1 MITRRPLL
9 WWVKSSNLKLQV
21 LLLLIILITVG
32 ARVLPIA
39 MQKKIVDEAIRFRRM
54 DLLLLYCAAYIFA
67 VLTATGLKFLMN
79 LLQTRIGQEALARM
93 RKELYL
99 HIITLPLE
107 FFQKSSPGM
116 VVSSL
121 VTELATAGDFVGE
134 AIAVPVGNLLT
145 LLAFA
150 VYMFYM
156 NPLLA
161 ILSIS
166 TYPIALLLI
175 PIVQRKSNDANKAR
189 VDCTRTMSNMIDE
202 AVSGIHEIHGNASY
216 RVEERKFG
224 EIVDQMFKIRFMW
237 IAYRAAAKVLNNF
250 FQNLGPFILFLVGG
264 YLAING
270 RFDLGTIVAFLSAY
284 EKLFDPWKEL
294 MAFYQLYQDASV
306 RYTRVMEYFNAEPGY
321 EIEPDGRA
329 PLNLQGAVNASR
341 VSLAVDSDI
350 ELLKSISLDVK
361 PGERIALVGYSG
373 SGKSTLTRC
382 ISQLY
387 GYTSGSLKLDEHEVS
402 QLSKMDIAA
411 NLGIVSQNPF
421 IFHGTIRE
429 NLLYSWEAVHVKNS
443 NTSPGEAPSPEVI
456 IDMLRGVGLFQDI
469 LSFGLNTLLRPEEE
483 KSFVKKIILV
493 RHKFQEHFGDIFGR
507 YFEFFDQKKF
517 LKFSTIAANILMGS
531 PNSPEF
537 SPAKLATSP
546 FFDQFMSEIQLKN
559 SLIELGRN
567 LIVGSIEILGKMPPD
582 EVFFRKTPLL
592 PERLEEYK
600 KISARIVG
608 MPLSAIDP
616 EDAFKLLDVALRYIP
631 GKHKMVGM
639 PLILE
644 RRILS
649 ARESFR
655 EKIMAER
662 PDAVSFYDISEYIH
676 SLPILDNII
685 YGKTTANQPR
695 AQERI
700 RIRESMV
707 QFLEEENLLKQ
718 IVEIGLHFV
727 VGSKGERLS
736 GGQKQKIAIARVL
749 LKSPRILI
757 LDEAT
762 SALDNT
768 SQQQIQDLLE
778 SRWKGK
784 CTIITVA
791 HRLDT
796 VREFDRIAVMR
807 AGKIVEIGTY
817 DALMSYG
824 GILYELVHGTKSY
837 VH

>member
-1 MITRRPLL
+1 MVTRRPLL
-9 WWVKSSNLKLQV
+9 WWVKSSNLKLQI

-32 ARVLPIA
+32 ARVLPLE
-39 MQKKIVDEAIRFRRM
+39 MQKRIVDEAIQLRRI

-67 VLTATGLKFLMN
+67 VLTATGLKFLIN

-134 AIAVPVGNLLT
+134 AVAVPLSNVLT

-150 VYMFYM
+150 VYMVYL

-161 ILSIS
+161 VLSIA

-175 PIVQRKSNDANKAR
+175 PIVQKKSNEANKAR
-189 VDCTRTMSNMIDE
+189 VDGTRTMSNLIDE
-202 AVSGIHEIHGNASY
+202 TVSGIHEVHANASY

-224 EIVDQMFKIRFMW
+224 DIVDRLFKIRFMW
-237 IAYRAAAKVLNNF
+237 IAYRSAAKVLNNF

-270 RFDLGTIVAFLSAY
+270 RFDLGTLVAFLSAY

-294 MAFYQLYQDASV
+294 MAFYQLYQDARV
-306 RYTRVMEYFNAEPGY
+306 RYTRVMDYFDAEPGY
-321 EIEPDGRA
+321 GIEPEGRA
-329 PLNLQGAVNASR
+329 PLSLQGAVNASR
-341 VSLAVDSDI
+341 ISLAVDGDI
-350 ELLKSISLDVK
+350 QLLKSISLDVK
-361 PGERIALVGYSG
+361 PGERVALVGYSG

-429 NLLYSWEAVHVKNS
+429 NLLYSWEAVRAKNPD
-443 NTSPGEAPSPEVI
+443 TPPGDAPSLEVI
-456 IDMLRGVGLFQDI
+456 IEMLRGVGLFADI
-469 LSFGLNTLLRPEEE
+469 VSFGLNTVLRLGEEE
-483 KSFVKKIILV
+483 SFVKKIIQV
-493 RHKFQEHFGDIFGR
+493 RRKFQEHFGEVLSG

-517 LKFSTIAANILMGS
+517 VKFSTIAANILMGC
-531 PNSPEF
+531 PNSPEL
-537 SPAKLATSP
+537 SPGRLAASP
-546 FFDQFMSEIQLKN
+546 FFARFIAESQLRD
-559 SLIELGRN
+559 SLVELGRN
-567 LIVGSIEILGKMPPD
+567 LTLSSIEILGKMPPD
-582 EVFFRKTPLL
+582 EVFFRLTPLL

-600 KISARIVG
+600 EISARIDG
-608 MPLSAIDP
+608 MRLNAIDP
-616 EDAFKLLDVALRYIP
+616 EDAFKLLDLALRYIP
-631 GKHKMVGM
+631 GKHKIIGM
-639 PLILE
+639 PLTLE
-644 RRILS
+644 DLVLD

-655 EKIMAER
+655 EKIVAER
-662 PDAVSFYDISEYIH
+662 PDAVSFYDISQYIH
-676 SLPILDNII
+676 SLSILDNII
-685 YGKTTANQPR
+685 YGKPTGNHPR
-695 AQERI
+695 AQERM
-700 RIRESMV
+700 RIRKNTI
-707 QFLEEENLLKQ
+707 QFLEEEDLLGR

-796 VREFDRIAVMR
+796 VREYDRIAVMR

>member
-1 MITRRPLL
+1 MITRRALL
-9 WWVKSSNLKLQV
+9 WWVKSSNLKLQI

-32 ARVLPIA
+32 ARVLPLE
-39 MQKKIVDEAIRFRRM
+39 MQKRIVNEAIRLRQI

-79 LLQTRIGQEALARM
+79 LLQTRIGQQALARM

-121 VTELATAGDFVGE
+121 VTELATAGDFVGQ
-134 AIAVPVGNLLT
+134 AVAVPIGNMLT

-150 VYMFYM
+150 AYMFYL

-161 ILSIS
+161 ILSIA

-175 PIVQRKSNDANKAR
+175 PIVQKKSNEANKAR
-189 VDCTRTMSNMIDE
+189 VDGTRKMSSLIDE
-202 AVSGIHEIHGNASY
+202 TVSGIHEIHANASY

-224 EIVDQMFKIRFMW
+224 DIVDHLFKIRVMW
-237 IAYRAAAKVLNNF
+237 IAYKGAAKVLNNF

-264 YLAING
+264 YLAIHG
-270 RFDLGTIVAFLSAY
+270 RFDLGALVAFLSAY

-294 MAFYQLYQDASV
+294 MDFYQLYQDAWV
-306 RYTRVMEYFNAEPGY
+306 GYTRIMEYFDAEPGY
-321 EIEPDGRA
+321 GIEPEGRA

-341 VSLAVDSDI
+341 VSLAVDGDI
-350 ELLKSISLDVK
+350 QLLKSVSLDVK
-361 PGERIALVGYSG
+361 PGERVALVGYSG

-429 NLLYSWEAVHVKNS
+429 NLLYSWEAVRAKNPA
-443 NTSPGEAPSPEVI
+443 TSPGDAPSPEVI
-456 IDMLRGVGLFQDI
+456 IEMLQGVGLFADI
-469 LSFGLNTLLRPEEE
+469 VNFGLNTVLRPGEE
-483 KSFVKKIILV
+483 KPFVKKIILV
-493 RHKFQEHFGDIFGR
+493 RHKFQQHFGEVLGG

-517 LKFSTIAANILMGS
+517 LQFSTIAANILMGS
-531 PNSPEF
+531 PESPEF
-537 SPAKLATSP
+537 GADSLAASP
-546 FFDQFMSEIQLKN
+546 FLVSKAQLKN
-559 SLIELGRN
+559 TLIELGKELTAR
-567 LIVGSIEILGKMPPD
+567 SIEILGKMPPD
-582 EVFFRKTPLL
+582 EVFFRQTPLL

-600 KISARIVG
+600 EISARTDE
-608 MPLSAIDP
+608 MRLNAIDP
-616 EDAFKLLDVALRYIP
+616 EDAFKLLDLALRYIP
-631 GKHKMVGM
+631 GKHKIIGM
-639 PLILE
+639 PLTLE
-644 RRILS
+644 ELVLD
-649 ARESFR
+649 ARGSFR
-655 EKIMAER
+655 EKIVAER
-662 PDAVSFYDISEYIH
+662 PDAVSFYDISQYIH
-676 SLPILDNII
+676 SLPILDNIL
-685 YGKTTANQPR
+685 YGKPTTNHPR

-700 RIRESMV
+700 RKSIM
-707 QFLEEENLLKQ
+707 QFLEEENLLGR
-718 IVEIGLHFV
+718 IIEIGLHFV

-796 VREFDRIAVMR
+796 VREYDRIAVMR
-807 AGKIVEIGTY
+807 AGKIVEIGPY
-817 DALMSYG
+817 DDLMSCG
-824 GILYELVHGTKSY
+824 GILYELVHGTKSR

>member
-1 MITRRPLL
+1 MVTRRPLL
-9 WWVKSSNLKLQV
+9 WWVKSSNLKLQI

-39 MQKKIVDEAIRFRRM
+39 MQKRIVDEAIQLRRI

-67 VLTATGLKFLMN
+67 VLTATGLKFLIN

-121 VTELATAGDFVGE
+121 VTELATAGDFVGRGDSG
-134 AIAVPVGNLLT
+134 AHRQPAHTARFCRLHV
-145 LLAFA
+145 
-150 VYMFYM
+150 
-156 NPLLA
+156 
-161 ILSIS
+161 LSEPASGRPEHLNIS
-166 TYPIALLLI
+166 YRASAHSHRSEEIKRS
-175 PIVQRKSNDANKAR
+175 QQGAR
-189 VDCTRTMSNMIDE
+189 GCTRTMSNLIDE
-202 AVSGIHEIHGNASY
+202 TVSGIHEVHANASY

-224 EIVDQMFKIRFMW
+224 DIVDHLFKIRFMW
-237 IAYRAAAKVLNNF
+237 IAYRGAAKVLNNF

-306 RYTRVMEYFNAEPGY
+306 RYTRVMEYFDAEPGY
-321 EIEPDGRA
+321 EIEPEGRA

-341 VSLAVDSDI
+341 ISLAVDGDI
-350 ELLKSISLDVK
+350 QLLKSISLDVK

-429 NLLYSWEAVHVKNS
+429 NLLYSWEAVRAKNS
-443 NTSPGEAPSPEVI
+443 DTSPGEAPSPEVI
-456 IDMLRGVGLFQDI
+456 IEMLRGVGLFPDI
-469 LSFGLNTLLRPEEE
+469 VSFGLNTVLRLGEE

-493 RHKFQEHFGDIFGR
+493 RHKFQEHFGEVLGG

-537 SPAKLATSP
+537 SPGRLAASP
-546 FFDQFMSEIQLKN
+546 FFARFIAELQLRD
-559 SLIELGRN
+559 SLVELGRN
-567 LIVGSIEILGKMPPD
+567 LTLGSIEILGKMPPD

-600 KISARIVG
+600 EISARIDG
-608 MPLSAIDP
+608 MRLNAIDP

-631 GKHKMVGM
+631 GKHKIIGM
-639 PLILE
+639 PLTLE
-644 RRILS
+644 DLS
-649 ARESFR
+649 
-655 EKIMAER
+655 
-662 PDAVSFYDISEYIH
+662 
-676 SLPILDNII
+676 L
-685 YGKTTANQPR
+685 TQ
-695 AQERI
+695 
-700 RIRESMV
+700 
-707 QFLEEENLLKQ
+707 ENLSEK
-718 IVEIGLHFV
+718 
-727 VGSKGERLS
+727 
-736 GGQKQKIAIARVL
+736 
-749 LKSPRILI
+749 KSWPSVPTR
-757 LDEAT
+757 
-762 SALDNT
+762 
-768 SQQQIQDLLE
+768 
-778 SRWKGK
+778 
-784 CTIITVA
+784 
-791 HRLDT
+791 
-796 VREFDRIAVMR
+796 
-807 AGKIVEIGTY
+807 
-817 DALMSYG
+817 
-824 GILYELVHGTKSY
+824 
-837 VH
+837 

>member
-9 WWVKSSNLKLQV
+9 WWVKSSNLKLQI

-32 ARVLPIA
+32 ARVVPLE
-39 MQKKIVDEAIRFRRM
+39 MQKRIVNEAIRLRQI

-79 LLQTRIGQEALARM
+79 LLQTRIGQQALARM

-99 HIITLPLE
+99 HIISLPLE

-121 VTELATAGDFVGE
+121 VTELATAGDFVGQ
-134 AIAVPVGNLLT
+134 AIAVPIGNLLT

-150 VYMFYM
+150 VYMFYL

-166 TYPIALLLI
+166 TYPVALLLI

-189 VDCTRTMSNMIDE
+189 VDGTREMSNLIDE
-202 AVSGIHEIHGNASY
+202 TVSGIHEIHANASY

-224 EIVDQMFKIRFMW
+224 NIVDHLFKIRVLW
-237 IAYRAAAKVLNNF
+237 IAYKGAAKVLNNF

-270 RFDLGTIVAFLSAY
+270 RFDLGALVAFMSAY
-284 EKLFDPWKEL
+284 EKLYDPWKEL
-294 MAFYQLYQDASV
+294 MDFYQLYQDARV
-306 RYTRVMEYFNAEPGY
+306 GYTRIMEYFNAEPEY
-321 EIEPDGRA
+321 VIEPEGRA

-341 VSLAVDSDI
+341 VSLAVDGDI
-350 ELLKSISLDVK
+350 QLLKSVSLDVK
-361 PGERIALVGYSG
+361 PGERVALVGYSG

-382 ISQLY
+382 MSQLY

-429 NLLYSWEAVHVKNS
+429 NLLYSWEAVRAKTPD
-443 NTSPGEAPSPEVI
+443 TSPGEAPSPEVI
-456 IDMLRGVGLFQDI
+456 IEMLQSVGILADI
-469 LSFGLNTLLRPEEE
+469 INFGLNTVLRPGEE
-483 KSFVKKIILV
+483 KSFVEKIILV
-493 RHKFQEHFGDIFGR
+493 RHKFQEHFGDTLSG

-517 LKFSTIAANILMGS
+517 LRFSTIAANILMGS

-537 SPAKLATSP
+537 SADSLAASP
-546 FFDQFMSEIQLKN
+546 FLVSEAQLRDL
-559 SLIELGRN
+559 LIELGRN
-567 LIVGSIEILGKMPPD
+567 LTVSSIEILGKMPPD
-582 EVFFRKTPLL
+582 EVFFRQTPLL

-600 KISARIVG
+600 EISARTDG
-608 MPLSAIDP
+608 MRLNAIDP
-616 EDAFKLLDVALRYIP
+616 EDALKLLDVALRYIP
-631 GKHKMVGM
+631 GKHKIIGM
-639 PLILE
+639 PSTLE
-644 RRILS
+644 GLVLR

-662 PDAVSFYDISEYIH
+662 PDALNFYDISEYIH
-676 SLPILDNII
+676 SLPILDNIL
-685 YGKTTANQPR
+685 YGKPTTNHPR

-700 RIRESMV
+700 RKSIM
-707 QFLEEENLLKQ
+707 QFLEEEDLLGR
-718 IVEIGLHFV
+718 IIEIGLHFL

-784 CTIITVA
+784 CTIISVA

-807 AGKIVEIGTY
+807 AGKIVEIGSY
-817 DALMSYG
+817 DQLMSCG
-824 GILYELVHGTKSY
+824 GILYELVHGTKPR